1 MTKQPTK
8 TRVKQPAKLR
18 FTTEE
23 QVQSAIKEIGDLSR
37 EHTRLT
43 TEMNDIIADTSERY
57 APELK
62 RLQAEIEP
70 LQQAVQEY
78 CEAHRDELTENGKSK
93 TANFVTGEVQ
103 WRQRPPS
110 VAIRGADA
118 VLDFMQRMGFDRF
131 IRTKNEINKEALLL
145 EPEVAKGIAGVTIKQ
160 GVEDFVIKPFE
171 QGGK

>member
-1 MTKQPTK
+1 MA

-18 FTTEE
+18 FVSIE

-43 TEMNDIIADTSERY
+43 TEMNDKIGATSEQY
-57 APELK
+57 APQLK
-62 RLQAEIEP
+62 SLEKEIEP
-70 LQQAVQEY
+70 LQKAVQEY
-78 CEAHRDELTENGKSK
+78 CEANRDELTEFGKTK

-110 VAIRGADA
+110 VTIRGAES
-118 VLDFMQRMGFDRF
+118 VLASLMRLGLDRF
-131 IRTKNEINKEALLL
+131 IRTKNEINKEALLN
-145 EPEVAKGIAGVTIKQ
+145 EPEVAKGIAGITVKT

-171 QGGK
+171 QVA

>member
-1 MTKQPTK
+1 MA

-18 FTTEE
+18 FVSIE

-43 TEMNDIIADTSERY
+43 TEMNDKIGATSEQY
-57 APELK
+57 APQLK
-62 RLQAEIEP
+62 SLEKEVESLQK
-70 LQQAVQEY
+70 AVQEF
-78 CEAHRDELTENGKSK
+78 CEANRDELTEFGKTK

-110 VAIRGADA
+110 VAIRGAES
-118 VLDFMQRMGFDRF
+118 VLESLMRLGLDRF
-131 IRTKNEINKEALLL
+131 IRTKQEINKEALLN
-145 EPEVAKGIAGVTIKQ
+145 EPEVAKGIAGITIKT

-171 QGGK
+171 QVA

>member
-1 MTKQPTK
+1 MA

-18 FTTEE
+18 FVSIE

-43 TEMNDIIADTSERY
+43 KIGRASIGATSEQY
-57 APELK
+57 APQLK
-62 RLQAEIEP
+62 SLEKEIEP
-70 LQQAVQEY
+70 LQKAVQEY
-78 CEAHRDELTENGKSK
+78 CEANRDELTEFGKTK

-110 VAIRGADA
+110 VTIRGAEA
-118 VLDFMQRMGFDRF
+118 VMEFLQRMGFDRF
-131 IRTKNEINKEALLL
+131 IRTTQEINKEALLN
-145 EPEVAKGIAGVTIKQ
+145 EPDVAKGIAGVTIKT

-171 QGGK
+171 QVA

>member
-1 MTKQPTK
+1 MA

-18 FTTEE
+18 FVSIE

-43 TEMNDIIADTSERY
+43 TEMNDKIGATSEQY
-57 APELK
+57 APQLK
-62 RLQAEIEP
+62 SLEKEIEP
-70 LQQAVQEY
+70 LQKAVQEY
-78 CEAHRDELTENGKSK
+78 CEANRDELTEFGKTK

-110 VAIRGADA
+110 VAIRGAES
-118 VLDFMQRMGFDRF
+118 VLESLMRLGLDRF
-131 IRTKNEINKEALLL
+131 IRTKNEINKEALLN
-145 EPEVAKGIAGVTIKQ
+145 EPEVAKGIAGITIKT

-171 QGGK
+171 QVA

>member
-1 MTKQPTK
+1 MA

-18 FTTEE
+18 FVSIE

-43 TEMNDIIADTSERY
+43 TEMNDKIGATSEQY
-57 APELK
+57 APQLK
-62 RLQAEIEP
+62 GLEKEIEP
-70 LQQAVQEY
+70 LQKAVQEY
-78 CEAHRDELTENGKSK
+78 CEANRDELTEFGKTK

-110 VAIRGADA
+110 VAIRGAES
-118 VLDFMQRMGFDRF
+118 VLESLMRLGLDRF
-131 IRTKNEINKEALLL
+131 IRTKNEINKEALLN
-145 EPEVAKGIAGVTIKQ
+145 EPEVAKGIAGITVKT

-171 QGGK
+171 QVA

>member
-1 MTKQPTK
+1 MA

-18 FTTEE
+18 FVSIE

-43 TEMNDIIADTSERY
+43 TEMNDKIGATSEQY
-57 APELK
+57 APQLK
-62 RLQAEIEP
+62 SLEKEIEP
-70 LQQAVQEY
+70 LQKAVQEY
-78 CEAHRDELTENGKSK
+78 CEANRDELTEFGKTK

-110 VAIRGADA
+110 VAIRGAES
-118 VLDFMQRMGFDRF
+118 VLESLMRLGLDRF
-131 IRTKNEINKEALLL
+131 IRTKNEINKEALLN
-145 EPEVAKGIAGVTIKQ
+145 EPEVAKGIAGITVKT

-171 QGGK
+171 QVA

>member
-1 MTKQPTK
+1 MA

-18 FTTEE
+18 FVSVE

-43 TEMNDIIADTSERY
+43 TEMNDKIGATSEQY
-57 APELK
+57 APQLK
-62 RLQAEIEP
+62 SLEKEIEP
-70 LQQAVQEY
+70 LQKAVQEY
-78 CEAHRDELTENGKSK
+78 CEANRDELTEFGKTK

-118 VLDFMQRMGFDRF
+118 VLESLQRLGLDRF
-131 IRTKNEINKEALLL
+131 IRTKNEINKDALLN
-145 EPEVAKGIAGVTIKQ
+145 EPDVAKGIAGITIKT

-171 QGGK
+171 QVA

>member
-1 MTKQPTK
+1 MTKTTK
-8 TRVKQPAKLR
+8 TRVKQPAKIR
-18 FTTEE
+18 FVSVE

-43 TEMNDIIADTSERY
+43 TEMNDLIGETSERY

-62 RLQAEIEP
+62 RLQDEIEP
-70 LQQAVQEY
+70 LQKAVQEY
-78 CEAHRDELTENGKSK
+78 CEANRDELTEYGKSK

-110 VAIRGADA
+110 VAIRGAET
-118 VLDFMQRMGFDRF
+118 VLENLKKFGFTQF
-131 IRTKNEINKEALLL
+131 IRVKEEINKDAMLND
-145 EPEVAKGIAGVTIKQ
+145 PDTAKGIAGVTIKQ

-171 QGGK
+171 QETH

>member
-1 MTKQPTK
+1 MA

-18 FTTEE
+18 FVSVE

-43 TEMNDIIADTSERY
+43 TEMNDKIGATSEQY
-57 APELK
+57 APQLK
-62 RLQAEIEP
+62 SLEKEIEP
-70 LQQAVQEY
+70 LQKAVQEY
-78 CEAHRDELTENGKSK
+78 CEANRDELTEFGKTK

-110 VAIRGADA
+110 VAIRGAEA
-118 VLDFMQRMGFDRF
+118 VMEFLQRMGFDRF
-131 IRTKNEINKEALLL
+131 IRTKNEINKDALLN
-145 EPEVAKGIAGVTIKQ
+145 EPDVAKGIAGITIKT

-171 QGGK
+171 QEVR

>member
-1 MTKQPTK
+1 MA

-18 FTTEE
+18 FVSIE

-43 TEMNDIIADTSERY
+43 TEMNDKIGATSEQY
-57 APELK
+57 APQLK
-62 RLQAEIEP
+62 SLEKEVESLQK
-70 LQQAVQEY
+70 AVQEF
-78 CEAHRDELTENGKSK
+78 CEANRDELTEFGKTK

-110 VAIRGADA
+110 VAIRGAES
-118 VLDFMQRMGFDRF
+118 VLESLMRLGLDRF
-131 IRTKNEINKEALLL
+131 IRTKNEINKEALLN
-145 EPEVAKGIAGVTIKQ
+145 EPEVAKGIAGITVKT

-171 QGGK
+171 QVA

>member
-1 MTKQPTK
+1 MA

-18 FTTEE
+18 FVSIE

-43 TEMNDIIADTSERY
+43 TEMNDKIGATSEQY
-57 APELK
+57 APQLK
-62 RLQAEIEP
+62 SLEKEIEP
-70 LQQAVQEY
+70 LQKAVQEY
-78 CEAHRDELTENGKSK
+78 CEANRDELTEFGKTK

-110 VAIRGADA
+110 VAIRGVGA
-118 VLDFMQRMGFDRF
+118 VVGFLQRMGFDRF
-131 IRTKNEINKEALLL
+131 IRTKQEINKEALLN
-145 EPEVAKGIAGVTIKQ
+145 EPDVAKGIAGVTIKT

-171 QGGK
+171 QVA

>member
-1 MTKQPTK
+1 MA

-18 FTTEE
+18 FVSIE

-43 TEMNDIIADTSERY
+43 TEMNDKIGATSEQY
-57 APELK
+57 APQLK
-62 RLQAEIEP
+62 SLEKEIEP
-70 LQQAVQEY
+70 LQKAVQEY
-78 CEAHRDELTENGKSK
+78 CEANRDELTEFGKTK

-110 VAIRGADA
+110 VAIRGAES
-118 VLDFMQRMGFDRF
+118 VLESLMRLGLDRF
-131 IRTKNEINKEALLL
+131 IRTKNEINKEALLN
-145 EPEVAKGIAGVTIKQ
+145 EPEVAKGIAGVTIKT

-171 QGGK
+171 QVA

>member
-1 MTKQPTK
+1 MA

-18 FTTEE
+18 FVSIE

-43 TEMNDIIADTSERY
+43 TEMNDKIGATSEQY
-57 APELK
+57 APQLK
-62 RLQAEIEP
+62 NLEKEIEP
-70 LQQAVQEY
+70 LQKAVQEY
-78 CEAHRDELTENGKSK
+78 CEANRDELTEFGKTK

-110 VAIRGADA
+110 VAIRGAES
-118 VLDFMQRMGFDRF
+118 VLESLMRLGLDRF
-131 IRTKNEINKEALLL
+131 IRTKNEINKEALLN
-145 EPEVAKGIAGVTIKQ
+145 EPEVAKGIAGITIKT

-171 QGGK
+171 QVA